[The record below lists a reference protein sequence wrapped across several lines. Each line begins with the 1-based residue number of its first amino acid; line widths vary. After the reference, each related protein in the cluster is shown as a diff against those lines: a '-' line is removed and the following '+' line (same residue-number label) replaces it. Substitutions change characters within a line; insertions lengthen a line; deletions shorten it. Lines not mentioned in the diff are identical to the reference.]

1 MDSGFRWNDR
11 RSYPNVIPARAGI
24 QTSYPELGHRI
35 CFVVGHLKYREY
47 VCVPSASHLQH
58 PVNAYSSVGCGK
70 TGVVTP

>member
-1 MDSGFRWNDR
+1 MVAATGTAVAQVEVLKNAVAEAVPVTVQAD
-11 RSYPNVIPARAGI
+11 
-24 QTSYPELGHRI
+24 I

-70 TGVVTP
+70 TGVVIP